1 MNLTTTLY
9 FGLHLDETAYPKA
22 TDRGAATD
30 TGTYYCGPMSLL
42 QLIEKQL
49 GTADHPSNNNY
60 LRVEQYRQSLQKH
73 IALHPDSFYAKSFEA
88 DSLATAGALLSRRDE
103 LLLSGWDFNTNSEG
117 NAGGLPLGSG
127 LPERLRTLAQIESLR
142 RQEGDQLAPGFAER
156 MVRVIE
162 AVAHQEAMFDT
173 IYLNEPLELM
183 PVGLQRLFGVFQG
196 KDIQVHRRESSPIPP
211 SKGGQINV
219 KSTPQPPPKGETTA
233 SELTLFSEI
242 QTDNLHSSGT
252 QSDTS
257 GSGEAQPSISPSGG
271 GWGEDSR
278 TTISRKTDLNTFKN
292 ILTKKEKPPKQE
304 LQADGSLLI
313 LKASRETDAAAWL
326 AKFFKENTDFK
337 PLCVIPEKNRALDN
351 ALIQEGLPSMGILSA
366 SSARPMLQILKL
378 VTAFLW
384 RPIDPYKIME
394 FVSLAVKPLD
404 DRLAMIIAE
413 VVAETPGLRSDKWF
427 ARVQGYFEELEEAAK
442 TGDRIDVDAVRRE
455 YEFWF
460 ERRRFD
466 VDKTVHRD
474 EVIKVFDYVSR
485 WAKKRYEDD
494 GSSQSSLL
502 VLGEQA
508 KRIRELLMS
517 LPDGDTQLTNLR
529 LERIVRT
536 IYEPSPVCFREAEVG
551 HLPYIDK
558 PAAVIGDVADVLW
571 WNFAD
576 IERSPAFERWYQDE
590 FDWLE
595 GVDIELDRV
604 DKENKCMLWQRR
616 RPILHSAE
624 RLWLVMP
631 ETVDGKPMQP
641 HPLFG
646 DLKAAFSDIEKITF
660 DVDDEGTLAAL
671 EAFVLPKKIPLTMRE
686 PGHTKAYFDFEEIER
701 LERRETESFT
711 SLDSLFYYPYQWVF
725 KHKIK
730 LHKSSILSVAREN
743 RLKGTL
749 GHRVFEAM
757 FGEDV
762 LAWKKADVDAW
773 MDENL
778 QRFLEQEGA
787 VLLMYGREPERV
799 SFENTMKFAAWGLV
813 SMIQQNGWTSYETEQ
828 DLRGKFMNI
837 PVTGRADLVLKKASG
852 EMAIVDLKWR
862 GASRC
867 AALIRNEEDL
877 QLVMYSRL
885 LTEDDNWAHTAYF
898 IIEDGKMVARNNLAF
913 EEAEVPVQDA
923 NHVEVHQRIWSK
935 MRNTYTWRMKQL
947 KEGKVEVRTEQNRHE
962 FTEEELRVSE
972 LMDMLEMKD
981 ADAPFDD
988 YQVLIQPIR

>member
-1 MNLTTTLY
+1 MSLTTTLY
-9 FGLHLDETAYPKA
+9 FGLHLDETTYPKA

-30 TGTYYCGPMSLL
+30 TGTYYCGPITLL
-42 QLIEKQL
+42 QLLEKQL
-49 GTADHPSNNNY
+49 GTVDYPSNNNY

-73 IALHPDSFYAKSFEA
+73 IALHPESFYAKSFEA

-103 LLLSGWDFNTNSEG
+103 LLLAGWNFAIENE
-117 NAGGLPLGSG
+117 GGLPLGSG
-127 LPERLRTLAQIESLR
+127 SREGTPERLKTLAEIESLR
-142 RQEGDQLAPGFAER
+142 RQEGDALAPGFAER

-162 AVAHQEAMFDT
+162 AVAYQRVMFDE

-183 PVGLQRLFGVFQG
+183 PVGWQRLFGIFRE
-196 KDIQVHRRESSPIPP
+196 KETRVHLRGSS
-211 SKGGQINV
+211 
-219 KSTPQPPPKGETTA
+219 PQPPPKGETDVKQA
-233 SELTLFSEI
+233 SKVGQTSTKQGELPFTREK
-242 QTDNLHSSGT
+242 N
-252 QSDTS
+252 
-257 GSGEAQPSISPSGG
+257 AVISPFGG
-271 GWGEDSR
+271 GWGVDAR
-278 TTISRKTDLNTFKN
+278 TTISQKSDLNTFKN
-292 ILTKKEKPPKQE
+292 ILIKKEKPAKQE
-304 LQADGSLLI
+304 LQVDGSLLI
-313 LKASRETDAAAWL
+313 LKSSRETDAAAWL
-326 AKFFKENTDFK
+326 AKFFRENISYR

-366 SSARPMLQILKL
+366 SSARPILQLLKL

-404 DRLAMIIAE
+404 GRLSTIIAE
-413 VVAETPGLRSDKWF
+413 VVSETPGLRSDKWF

-442 TGDRIDVDAVRRE
+442 TDERIDVDAVRRE

-460 ERRRFD
+460 ERRRFE
-466 VDKTVHRD
+466 VDKTVPRD
-474 EVIKVFDYVSR
+474 EAIKVFDYVAR
-485 WAKKRYEDD
+485 WATRQYEDA
-494 GSSQSSLL
+494 GSAQSSLL

-558 PAAVIGDVADVLW
+558 PAAVIGDVPDVLW

-576 IERSPAFERWYQDE
+576 VERSPAFERWYQDE
-590 FDWLE
+590 FEWLE
-595 GVDIELDRV
+595 GIDIELDRV

-616 RPILHSAE
+616 RPILHSTG

-631 ETVDGKPMQP
+631 ETVDGKPTQA
-641 HPLFG
+641 HPLYG
-646 DLKAAFSDIEKITF
+646 DLKAAFTDIEKITY
-660 DVDDEGTLAAL
+660 DIDAAGTLAVL

-686 PGHTKAYFDFEEIER
+686 PAHTKPYLDFEEIER
-701 LERRETESFT
+701 LERRDTESYT

-730 LHKSSILSVAREN
+730 LHKSSILSVVREN
-743 RLKGTL
+743 TLKGTL
-749 GHRVFEAM
+749 AHRVFEEL
-757 FGEDV
+757 FQEEI

-773 MDENL
+773 MNANL

-799 SFENTMKFAAWGLV
+799 SFENTMKFAAWRLV
-813 SMIQQNGWTSYETEQ
+813 SMIQTNGWTSYQTEQ
-828 DLRGKFMNI
+828 ELRGRFMNI
-837 PVTGRADLVLKKASG
+837 PVVGVADLVLQKPSG
-852 EMAIVDLKWR
+852 ETAIVDLKWR
-862 GASRC
+862 GAARRET
-867 AALIRNEEDL
+867 LIRNEEDL

-885 LTEDDNWAHTAYF
+885 LTDDDSWAHTAYF
-898 IIEDGKMVARNNLAF
+898 IIEDGKMIARNNLAF
-913 EEAEVPVQDA
+913 EEAIPVVPDA
-923 NHVEVHQRIWSK
+923 NHIEVYERIWSK

-947 KEGKVEVRTEQNRHE
+947 KEGKVEIRTEQNRHE

-972 LMDMLEMKD
+972 LMEMLEMKD

>member
-1 MNLTTTLY
+1 MNLKTTLY

-30 TGTYYCGPMSLL
+30 TGTYYCGPMTLL
-42 QLIEKQL
+42 QLLEKQL
-49 GTADHPSNNNY
+49 GTADYPSNNRY

-88 DSLATAGALLSRRDE
+88 DSLATAGALLARRDE
-103 LLLSGWDFNTNSEG
+103 LMLAGWDFVAG
-117 NAGGLPLGSG
+117 NDA
-127 LPERLRTLAQIESLR
+127 PERLKTLAQIESLR

-156 MVRVIE
+156 MVRVTE
-162 AVAHQEAMFDT
+162 AVAHQAAMFDV

-183 PVGLQRLFGVFQG
+183 PVGLMRLFGVFQE
-196 KDIQVHRRESSPIPP
+196 KNNTLVHVIERESHD
-211 SKGGQINV
+211 Q
-219 KSTPQPPPKGETTA
+219 
-233 SELTLFSEI
+233 
-242 QTDNLHSSGT
+242 
-252 QSDTS
+252 
-257 GSGEAQPSISPSGG
+257 ISPK
-271 GWGEDSR
+271 
-278 TTISRKTDLNTFKN
+278 IDLNSFKN
-292 ILTKKEKPPKQE
+292 ILIQKEKNEKQP
-304 LQADGSLLI
+304 LQADGSLLV

-326 AKFFKENTDFK
+326 AKFFRENADFK

-366 SSARPMLQILKL
+366 SSARPILQILKL

-404 DRLAMIIAE
+404 GRLATIIAE

-427 ARVQGYFEELEEAAK
+427 ARVQTYFEELEEAAK
-442 TGDRIDVDAVRRE
+442 TDERIDVDAVRRE

-466 VDKTVHRD
+466 VDKTVPRD
-474 EVIKVFDYVSR
+474 EAIKVFDYIAR
-485 WAKKRYEDD
+485 WATRAYEDG

-508 KRIRELLMS
+508 KRVRELLMS

-558 PAAVIGDVADVLW
+558 AAAVIGDVPDVLW

-576 IERSPAFERWYQDE
+576 MERDVSFARWYKNE
-590 FDWLE
+590 SEWLE
-595 GVDIELDRV
+595 SIDIHLDTV
-604 DKENKCMLWQRR
+604 EKENKCMLWQRR
-616 RPILHSAE
+616 RPILHSTG

-631 ETVDGKPMQP
+631 ETVDGKPIQP

-646 DLKAAFSDIEKITF
+646 DLKAAFTDIEKITY
-660 DVDDEGTLAAL
+660 DIDEEGTLAAL
-671 EAFVLPKKIPLTMRE
+671 ESFILPKKIPLTMRE
-686 PGHTKAYFDFEEIER
+686 PAHTKPYLNFEQIER
-701 LERRETESFT
+701 LERRETESYS

-730 LHKSSILSVAREN
+730 LHKSSILSVVREN
-743 RLKGTL
+743 TLKGTL
-749 GHRVFEAM
+749 AHRVFEKM
-757 FGEDV
+757 FEDDV
-762 LAWKKADVDAW
+762 LAWKKTDVDAW
-773 MDENL
+773 IDEHI

-799 SFENTMKFAAWGLV
+799 SFENTMKFAAWRLV
-813 SMIQQNGWTSYETEQ
+813 SMIQSNGWTSYKVEQ
-828 DLRGKFMNI
+828 ELRGRFMNI
-837 PVTGRADLVLKKASG
+837 PVVGIADLVLQKPSG
-852 EMAIVDLKWR
+852 ETAIVDLKWR
-862 GASRC
+862 GAARREN
-867 AALIRNEEDL
+867 LIRNEEDL

-885 LTEDDNWAHTAYF
+885 LTEDDSWAHTAYF
-898 IIEDGKMVARNNLAF
+898 IIEDGKMIARNNLAF
-913 EEAEVPVQDA
+913 EEAIPVVPDA
-923 NHVEVHQRIWSK
+923 NHIEVYERIWSK

-947 KEGKVEVRTEQNRHE
+947 KEGKVEIRTEQNRHE

-972 LMDMLEMKD
+972 LMEMLEMKD
-981 ADAPFDD
+981 SDAPFDD

>member
-1 MNLTTTLY
+1 MSLTTTLY

-30 TGTYYCGPMSLL
+30 TGTYYCGPMTLL
-42 QLIEKQL
+42 QLLEKQL
-49 GTADHPSNNNY
+49 GTADYPSNNRY

-88 DSLATAGALLSRRDE
+88 DSLATAGALLARRDE
-103 LLLSGWDFNTNSEG
+103 LILAGWDFVAG
-117 NAGGLPLGSG
+117 NDA
-127 LPERLRTLAQIESLR
+127 PERLKTLAQIESLR

-156 MVRVIE
+156 MVRVTE
-162 AVAHQEAMFDT
+162 AVAHQAAMFDV

-183 PVGLQRLFGVFQG
+183 PVGLMRLFGVFQE
-196 KDIQVHRRESSPIPP
+196 KNTVIHLRD
-211 SKGGQINV
+211 
-219 KSTPQPPPKGETTA
+219 STPQPPPKGETNA
-233 SELTLFSEI
+233 PELTLFGETQNDAS
-242 QTDNLHSSGT
+242 HSSGV
-252 QSDTS
+252 QSDISSS
-257 GSGEAQPSISPSGG
+257 GGTHSSISPSGG
-271 GWGEDSR
+271 AHPSISPFGGGWGVDSR
-278 TTISRKTDLNTFKN
+278 TTIPPKTDLNSFKN
-292 ILTKKEKPPKQE
+292 ILIQKEKTAKEE
-304 LQADGSLLI
+304 LQADGSLLV

-326 AKFFKENTDFK
+326 AKFFRENTDFK

-366 SSARPMLQILKL
+366 SSARPILQILKL

-404 DRLAMIIAE
+404 GRLATIIAE

-427 ARVQGYFEELEEAAK
+427 ARVQTYFEELEEAAK
-442 TGDRIDVDAVRRE
+442 TDERIDVDAVRRE

-466 VDKTVHRD
+466 VDKTVPRD
-474 EVIKVFDYVSR
+474 EAIKVFDYIAR
-485 WAKKRYEDD
+485 WATRAYEDG

-508 KRIRELLMS
+508 KRVRELLMS

-558 PAAVIGDVADVLW
+558 AAAVIGDVPDVLW

-576 IERSPAFERWYQDE
+576 MERDVSFARWYKNE
-590 FDWLE
+590 SEWLE
-595 GVDIELDRV
+595 SIDIHLDTV
-604 DKENKCMLWQRR
+604 EKENKCMLWQRR
-616 RPILHSAE
+616 RPILHSKG

-646 DLKAAFSDIEKITF
+646 DLKAAFTDIEKITF
-660 DVDDEGTLAAL
+660 DIDDEGTLAAL
-671 EAFVLPKKIPLTMRE
+671 ESFILPKKIPLTMRE
-686 PGHTKAYFDFEEIER
+686 PAHTKPYLNFEQIER
-701 LERRETESFT
+701 LERRETESYS

-730 LHKSSILSVAREN
+730 LHKSSILSVVREN
-743 RLKGTL
+743 TLKGTL
-749 GHRVFEAM
+749 AHRVFEKM
-757 FGEDV
+757 FEDDV
-762 LAWKKADVDAW
+762 LAWKKTDVDAW
-773 MDENL
+773 IDEHI

-799 SFENTMKFAAWGLV
+799 SFENTMKFAAWRLV
-813 SMIQQNGWTSYETEQ
+813 SMIQSNGWTSYKVEQ
-828 DLRGKFMNI
+828 ELRGRFMNI
-837 PVTGRADLVLKKASG
+837 PVVGIADLVLQKPSG
-852 EMAIVDLKWR
+852 ETAIVDLKWR
-862 GASRC
+862 GAARREN
-867 AALIRNEEDL
+867 LIRNEEDL

-885 LTEDDNWAHTAYF
+885 LTEDDSWAHTAYF
-898 IIEDGKMVARNNLAF
+898 IIEDGKMIARNNLAF
-913 EEAEVPVQDA
+913 EEAIPVVPDA
-923 NHVEVHQRIWSK
+923 NHIEVYERIWSK

-947 KEGKVEVRTEQNRHE
+947 KEGKVEIRTEQNRHE

-972 LMDMLEMKD
+972 LMEMLEMKD
-981 ADAPFDD
+981 SDAPFDD